1 MIKHWKE
8 IKKTKSYSLQ
18 FIDSARFMASSFSNH
33 VNNFDEGIQKIKFK
47 YGPNDRKCEACG
59 INCKDSYC
67 CLEYINVKDLLIE
80 YNKNYQ
86 KNNWWKV
93 KETIFYY
100 IQTLHLWYQ

>member
-8 IKKTKSYSLQ
+8 IKKKLNLTVYNLLIVQDLWPAHFQIMLIISIKEFKKLNLNTDTMIENVKRVES
-18 FIDSARFMASSFSNH
+18 IADSH
-33 VNNFDEGIQKIKFK
+33 
-47 YGPNDRKCEACG
+47 
-59 INCKDSYC
+59 C
-67 CLEYINVKDLLIE
+67 CLEYINVTDLLIE

-100 IQTLHLWYQ
+100 IQTLQLWYQ